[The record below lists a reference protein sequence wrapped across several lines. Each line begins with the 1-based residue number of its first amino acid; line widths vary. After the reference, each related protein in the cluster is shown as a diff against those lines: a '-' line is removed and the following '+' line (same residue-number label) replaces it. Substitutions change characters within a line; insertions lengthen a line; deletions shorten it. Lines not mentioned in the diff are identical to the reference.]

1 MWIVKWLTGT
11 VAVRGRSSACCQ
23 GEEKLC
29 VCVCVCLTCMWWL
42 SRQSAFVAQKCTQGP
57 KPNTSWEWTC
67 VCVCLSSMTG
77 LAYQCACL
85 ALVLLFVFGKGEEQ
99 VCACLGE
106 GTDRQAVTCCRSFSS
121 FVSAAPLFLFPVS
134 FCHLFVSASTCQT
147 CPHACPALFS
157 FPLICRC
164 SAKVNEKF
172 SWAIS
177 RVSQVK
183 M

>member
-1 MWIVKWLTGT
+1 MLSGRGK
-11 VAVRGRSSACCQ
+11 AV
-23 GEEKLC
+23 C
-29 VCVCVCLTCMWWL
+29 VCVCVWRACDDCLDRVPLWRKNVL
-42 SRQSAFVAQKCTQGP
+42 KARSQTQVG
-57 KPNTSWEWTC
+57 NES